1 MNRDSF
7 PLTRPLAFSMLAD
20 LVHHV
25 RLELN
30 PLQLGRVI
38 HIYSCN
44 LHNMSLNGAI
54 QTMCAKLLMNLVECV
69 LQKDTPEGSV
79 QVLHALFITCVDKL
93 SALHNMHT
101 EVVAYAQRAKAG
113 KVDQTDIVHIEKMK
127 PVMAAA
133 FVNETLEEVLK
144 GRYVPVSNMLPAD
157 ELNRVSL
164 SI

>member
-1 MNRDSF
+1 
-7 PLTRPLAFSMLAD
+7 MLAD